1 MKKIN
6 VLIADDHDLFRC
18 GLKELLLSFDF
29 IESIFEAADG
39 IDVLHFF
46 EKKNQPIDILILDIQ
61 MPQLNGFETI
71 KKLRKT
77 NSDVKVIVLT
87 MMMQENV
94 MAQMLKEDINGFLLK
109 NASKNELKDTILSV
123 IEKGHCFSEEMIRVM
138 HQAYLNKNYI
148 KDTKNYIKLSDRE
161 KQILH
166 LICQEKT
173 AIEIAEELNISPR
186 TVEVHKQNLMEKTQ
200 TRNTVG
206 LVLYSIRNGIIQ
218 CT

>member
-6 VLIADDHDLFRC
+6 ILIADDHDLFRC

-29 IESIFEAADG
+29 IKNIFEAADG
-39 IDVLHFF
+39 IDVMHFF
-46 EKKNQPIDILILDIQ
+46 EKKNKEIGIVILDIQ
-61 MPQLNGFETI
+61 MPRLNGFETI
-71 KKLRKT
+71 KKLRAI
-77 NSDVKVIVLT
+77 NSEVKVIVLS

-94 MAQMLKEDINGFLLK
+94 MAQMLKEDINGFLSK
-109 NASKNELKDTILSV
+109 NASKSELKDTLLTV
-123 IEKGHCFSEEMIRVM
+123 IEKGHCFSENMIRVM
-138 HQAYLNKNYI
+138 HQAYLKKRYIKESKNYI
-148 KDTKNYIKLSDRE
+148 KFSERE
-161 KQILH
+161 NEILD

-173 AIEIAEELNISPR
+173 ANEIADELNISPR

-206 LVLYSIRNGIIQ
+206 LVLYAIRNDLIN